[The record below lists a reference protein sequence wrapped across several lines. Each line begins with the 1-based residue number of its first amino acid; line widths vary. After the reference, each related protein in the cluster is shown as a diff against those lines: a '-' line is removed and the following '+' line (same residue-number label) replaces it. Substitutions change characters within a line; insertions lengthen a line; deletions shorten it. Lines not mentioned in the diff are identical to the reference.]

1 MKPISRFIMLA
12 TPGWRSSRTQATG
25 SLLIGIG
32 IFASTLTIAHVAQA
46 GEDNTPMQAVKNTVT
61 ELLHIVKEQ
70 EDTSRLNQ
78 RRWDVEQVIR
88 RHVSYDEMAK
98 RCLGEPWTG
107 LDDSQRE
114 EFVGLF
120 VQMLRDALANRIFEY
135 SDERILYLSE
145 QQEQGFAKVGP

>member
-70 EDTSRLNQ
+70 KDTSRLNQ

-88 RHVSYDEMAK
+88 
-98 RCLGEPWTG
+98 EP
-107 LDDSQRE
+107 LNNDR
-114 EFVGLF
+114 F
-120 VQMLRDALANRIFEY
+120 
-135 SDERILYLSE
+135 
-145 QQEQGFAKVGP
+145 